1 GSSSAC
7 NGIPST
13 KCSKIRYPRHY
24 LEFLPRHVF
33 MQPLREVRLRRA
45 RPERNVVSSATSM
58 HFRRF
63 RYAEMQVCFYSAAP
77 HLHHSEAERVAKLSL
92 ERSRLPCG
100 PDFPQTL
107 LTCRRPVF
115 PPDRAPMCLW
125 VRDVPPG

>member
-1 GSSSAC
+1 MRPMRELLSPHARLKRNQFSSADC
-7 NGIPST
+7 
-13 KCSKIRYPRHY
+13 
-24 LEFLPRHVF
+24 
-33 MQPLREVRLRRA
+33 
-45 RPERNVVSSATSM
+45 M
-58 HFRRF
+58 HFPRF

-115 PPDRAPMCLW
+115 PPDRAPLFSRMFPFCQ
-125 VRDVPPG
+125 RQQASDP